1 MNTELHSL
9 YTYLISILRKEIEV
23 YRQLHQCYL
32 DEKAI
37 LSRSSVAE
45 LDENNSRKDTLVLK
59 ARMLDETRAKVVN
72 KIIKTLGFGEGTIKI
87 SRLLPHADM
96 GQQKELTDC
105 QTIFRS
111 LLERVNELSERNR
124 LLIDASILY
133 VQKSI
138 KFLGQLISPDEIYL
152 NTGRLKA
159 DGVNG
164 RIISRQG

>member
-45 LDENNSRKDTLVLK
+45 LDENNSRKDTLFLK
-59 ARMLDETRAKVVN
+59 ARMLDETRAKVVDKIN
-72 KIIKTLGFGEGTIKI
+72 KALGFGEGTIKI
-87 SRLLPHADM
+87 STLLPHAGI

-105 QTIFRS
+105 QSTFRT
-111 LLERVNELSERNR
+111 LLVSVNELSERNR
-124 LLIDASILY
+124 LLINASILY

-138 KFLGQLISPDEIYL
+138 KFLGHLISPDEIYL
-152 NTGRLKA
+152 NTGRLRA